1 MKSSIGIGWVFFLK
15 AGYIIGV
22 GFKILTR
29 RPVPKSPPPPSLKL
43 VTLCLC
49 KLCAIVLFATSCP
62 NYAQW
67 MTRYHLELLYSDEA
81 HPTAC
86 AMLDTGAMIIRRTNK
101 PFFRTPVD
109 LNLEQIMSMLMFHP
123 D

>member
-1 MKSSIGIGWVFFLK
+1 M
-15 AGYIIGV
+15 IGV
-22 GFKILTR
+22 GFKILTCTS
-29 RPVPKSPPPPSLKL
+29 VPNLSQALPSPPPPLTPSKILL
-43 VTLCLC
+43 TLCLG
-49 KLCAIVLFATSCP
+49 KLCVIIFLATICP
-62 NYAQW
+62 NYAQL

-86 AMLDTGAMIIRRTNK
+86 AMLETGTMSIRRTNK

-109 LNLEQIMSMLMFHP
+109 WNSEQIMSMLMFHP

>member
-1 MKSSIGIGWVFFLK
+1 MNRVFFLK

-29 RPVPKSPPPPSLKL
+29 TQVPNPIPTIPPPPSLKL
-43 VTLCLC
+43 VTFCLC
-49 KLCAIVLFATSCP
+49 KLCAIIFFATSCP

-86 AMLDTGAMIIRRTNK
+86 AML
-101 PFFRTPVD
+101 
-109 LNLEQIMSMLMFHP
+109 
-123 D
+123 